1 MTPAADPT
9 YILGD
14 GKRLND
20 ILALAGT
27 ETAELILRQMQVDL
41 DGVARGLTAAL
52 DSRDWTEIRAQTH
65 VLISLAGTIGADRL
79 HSAAI
84 DVNTAAHDRAED
96 RVTSRAA
103 PLLAD
108 LAHLRAALAVH
119 KSPGKAAP

>member
-9 YILGD
+9 GILGD

-27 ETAELILRQMQVDL
+27 ETATFILRQMQTDL
-41 DGVARGLTAAL
+41 DGVTAGLSEAL
-52 DSRDWTEIRAQTH
+52 DSRDWTAIRTQTH

-79 HSAAI
+79 HAAAI
-84 DVNTAAHDRAED
+84 EVNTAAHDREED
-96 RVTSRAA
+96 RVAARAA

-108 LAHLRAALAVH
+108 LAHLRAALAAH
-119 KSPGKAAP
+119 KNPGSAAP